1 MHTPSDTI
9 EMYLRAK
16 DLNRPHL
23 IAQAFAGG
31 ALLQMEMR
39 QGDGQALA
47 CTLGREA
54 IAETLV
60 RNFGRAYENAYT
72 FCLTEPPAPA
82 CADFH
87 CLWLSAMT
95 AKDNRAVCVAGGQY
109 HWRFAPGNRLAQ
121 ELRIVID
128 TMQTLPPADILPVM
142 AWAASLAGP
151 WCPVERALATA
162 PPFLPCGRSCKGWP
176 PPTLPSPSHTATT
189 FFHFLSRSHYT

>member
-1 MHTPSDTI
+1 MSPHQQQTEPTTMQAHSGVIAMNAPDMAPQRAGGVAVLLTLPLLVFLLLTLLVPI
-9 EMYLRAK
+9 VGLTTGWLVFDEALR
-16 DLNRPHL
+16 PIH
-23 IAQAFAGG
+23 FAGG

-72 FCLTEPPAPA
+72 FCLTDPPAPV
-82 CADFH
+82 CTDFH

-95 AKDNRAVCVAGGQY
+95 AKDNRAVCVTGGQY

-121 ELRIVID
+121 ELRIVVD
-128 TMQTLPPADILPVM
+128 TMQTLPPADILP
-142 AWAASLAGP
+142 
-151 WCPVERALATA
+151 
-162 PPFLPCGRSCKGWP
+162 
-176 PPTLPSPSHTATT
+176 
-189 FFHFLSRSHYT
+189 

>member
-39 QGDGQALA
+39 QGDEQAPA

-95 AKDNRAVCVAGGQY
+95 AKENRAVCVAGGQY
-109 HWRFAPGNRLAQ
+109 QWRFAPGNRLAQ

-142 AWAASLAGP
+142 AWAASLASP

-162 PPFLPCGRSCKGWP
+162 PPIPAVWQVMQRLAPAH
-176 PPTLPSPSHTATT
+176 LAIA
-189 FFHFLSRSHYT
+189 